1 LAGAFGA
8 LAIVVVT
15 VGVYGIITYM
25 VVSRRQEI
33 GIRLSLGSTRAQIAT
48 LVLRESLRLLILGLV
63 IGIPSTMLSMRAA
76 SALLF
81 GLSPTDIATM
91 IAAATVLGAAASLAA
106 GIPAWRASRVDPQVA
121 LRCE

>member
-1 LAGAFGA
+1 M
-8 LAIVVVT
+8 VVT

-48 LVLRESLRLLILGLV
+48 LVLRDSLRLLILGLV